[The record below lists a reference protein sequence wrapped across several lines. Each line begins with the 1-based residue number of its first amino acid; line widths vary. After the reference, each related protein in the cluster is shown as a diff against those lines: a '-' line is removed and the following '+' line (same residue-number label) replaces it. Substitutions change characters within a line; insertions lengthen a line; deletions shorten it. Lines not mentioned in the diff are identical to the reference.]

1 MGIEKGKW
9 VEGRYV
15 DENGI
20 EILPP
25 FSERPKGYKPPPY
38 LKRGIGKKD
47 INEPVVSVGEIIEDI
62 EKNKKHYSNSFKDLF
77 IIWRKKVFTVPV
89 LTMIGV
95 WIIVLYII
103 SL

>member
-25 FSERPKGYKPPPY
+25 FSERPKGYKPST
-38 LKRGIGKKD
+38 GMVNGVEKKD
-47 INEPVVSVGEIIEDI
+47 VN
-62 EKNKKHYSNSFKDLF
+62 
-77 IIWRKKVFTVPV
+77 
-89 LTMIGV
+89 
-95 WIIVLYII
+95 
-103 SL
+103 

>member
-25 FSERPKGYKPPPY
+25 VSERPKGYKPPPW
-38 LKRGIGKKD
+38 LKNENGK
-47 INEPVVSVGEIIEDI
+47 NVTEPFGQYFSTR
-62 EKNKKHYSNSFKDLF
+62 L
-77 IIWRKKVFTVPV
+77 KKVFTIPF
-89 LTMIGV
+89 LTIN
-95 WIIVLYII
+95 
-103 SL
+103 SSFSDN